1 MLDPVK
7 WTVVD
12 LSFGHDLTE
21 TALVSMAD
29 IKRAMIPVG
38 SGSAKLTDNMEI
50 FKAWARQQHKVSEG
64 SE

>member
-1 MLDPVK
+1 MIDPVK

-29 IKRAMIPVG
+29 IKREMIPVG
-38 SGSAKLTDNMEI
+38 SGSANLLTNMEI
-50 FKAWARQQHKVSEG
+50 FKAWARQ
-64 SE
+64 